1 MQMSYQQLPPPQ
13 GTPYPGPAPKQP
25 RPYDPLA
32 VALGNASL
40 LGLGYFLI
48 RRWIFGILGLVG
60 TAVLVVLLYQH
71 KDVWYEIGLLAWWI
85 LQIAHGWFVAH
96 RQPNRAASLAKRL
109 VALGITI
116 PVLVAVGFVRYDAS
130 RVAGQVADGR
140 EAGDCAKVTKT
151 QDQVWL
157 GDRVVAG
164 RQMDRGDL
172 DVEACA
178 TLEMAAAQ
186 LHGSTVAGDVQS
198 LQVGFGILAKVIADP
213 RQERTGGA
221 VMDEFVG
228 DLQSSEPCPTISLT
242 AWLRA
247 RTPTRNLLDRPNA
260 VIPRI
265 EPNALLACADGY
277 ASHGQWVNARTTY
290 QRLVTSYPKARQA
303 IKAHAG
309 IQRATLTIELD
320 NVRELVSNAQY
331 CSSPARYSGATPYH
345 RGLNRAVFLGEG
357 AEYTDQLPGQWG
369 TDDPYRATVIVCT
382 DTPGDG
388 EAVQTCPYTPTE
400 HPEYQP
406 SYITFRKITV
416 PVKVYEL
423 RTARLVSSATVEI
436 TGTSCPQHW
445 TDTSGLLFISGESRS
460 TSVEPSG
467 ANIQAAFRP
476 LVVRP

>member
-1 MQMSYQQLPPPQ
+1 MPMSYQQLPPPQ
-13 GTPYPGPAPKQP
+13 GTPYPGPAPKQL
-25 RPYDPLA
+25 RTYDPLA

-48 RRWIFGILGLVG
+48 RRWLFGILGLVG

-71 KDVWYEIGLLAWWI
+71 KSGWYELGLLVWWI
-85 LQIAHGWFVAH
+85 LQITHGWFLAQ
-96 RQPNRAASLAKRL
+96 RQPNRAANLTKRL

-116 PVLVAVGFVRYDAS
+116 PLLAAVGFVRYDAG
-130 RVAGQVADGR
+130 RVAGQVADAR
-140 EAGDCAKVTKT
+140 EAGDCAKVAKA

-164 RQMDRGDL
+164 RQMDRGDG
-172 DVEACA
+172 DVEACD
-178 TLEMAAAQ
+178 TLETASSQLSAA
-186 LHGSTVAGDVQS
+186 TAGGDIKS
-198 LQVGFGILAKVIADP
+198 LQAGFSTIAEVIADP
-213 RQERTGGA
+213 RQEHTAGV
-221 VMDEFVG
+221 VMDQFVG
-228 DLQSSEPCPTISLT
+228 DLQSSAACTTIKLT
-242 AWLRA
+242 AWLRT
-247 RTPTRNLLDRPNA
+247 RKPTHNLLDRANA

-265 EPNALLACADGY
+265 EPNALLACGNDY
-277 ASHGQWVNARTTY
+277 AARTQWPDARSIY
-290 QRLVTSYPKARQA
+290 QRLVSTYPKAKQA
-303 IKAHAG
+303 IKAGAG
-309 IQRATLTIELD
+309 IQRATLAIELD
-320 NVRELVSNAQY
+320 TVRGLVSNAQY
-331 CSSPARYSGATPYH
+331 CSSPAKYSAATPYH

-357 AEYTDQLPGQWG
+357 SEYTDQLPGQWG

-400 HPEYQP
+400 HPEYEP

-436 TGTSCPQHW
+436 SGTSCPMHW
-445 TDTSGLLFISGESRS
+445 TDTSGLLFLSGESRS
-460 TSVEPSG
+460 TSVEPSE